1 MDQVL
6 RSLAIEL
13 DGNSNTREELKI
25 SEIELNSD
33 SEVELVNVS
42 TPAKEQRKKRVRKK
56 INFGNVGVIQGI
68 KDNHGVSSEGE
79 AKARQKQRNS
89 GGR

>member
-1 MDQVL
+1 ML

-56 INFGNVGVIQGI
+56 INFGNVGVIQG

-79 AKARQKQRNS
+79 AKAREKQRNS